1 MNSLNINKLN
11 LSLFNIFHLISL
23 ITFPFLLL
31 NGDFIVLGTPT
42 DYLNRL
48 KEREKDLDIY
58 VGGEKVNDILNNPVI
73 RPSINVITKTYE
85 LSLKNEYKGILTA
98 KQDNEEVNRLV
109 YVEQSIN
116 DLIMRAESQRILN
129 SHIGNCNYRCTGHDG
144 INAVYASTYDID
156 SKLNTEYHKRF
167 LRWLRDVQSNDLVVE
182 TAMTDVK
189 GNRSKGP
196 LDQKNDFA
204 YVHVVERRKDGIIVR
219 GAKMHITGAA
229 IADEILV
236 IPTKNMKQN
245 EKDYAVSFAIRPNTK
260 NVHFISSWHPMDI
273 MKKVSKDLGTDI
285 DYPLPFGHR
294 STYLIIFDDVFVP
307 NDRVFMDG
315 EYEFTGKLIEYFVS
329 HHRAGGG
336 SCKAGFADVILG
348 SAALMADANGLL
360 NASYIQDR
368 LLDIMRHGESA
379 YASGLAAMVKG
390 YRHPSGE
397 YIPDFRLANITKLD
411 SIEHLKEA
419 IIASADIG
427 GGITVN
433 APSSK
438 DLNIEGISNKIAE
451 ALKGNENY
459 TPEERLRIARLLQL
473 WVAGPHLVGLIQGG
487 GPPAAELLAL
497 KSDMKNRLN
506 DLIEN
511 AKIMAGIKKE

>member
-1 MNSLNINKLN
+1 MLKHKIV
-11 LSLFNIFHLISL
+11 FNIFYLSHLKTL
-23 ITFPFLLL
+23 YFY
-31 NGDFIVLGTPT
+31 NKQGDFMPLGSSQ

-48 KEREKDLDIY
+48 KEREKDLNIY
-58 VGGEKVNDILNNPVI
+58 IGGERITDLLNEPIVK
-73 RPSINVITKTYE
+73 PSINVILKTYE
-85 LSLKNEYKGILTA
+85 LAKIKDYKGILTA
-98 KQDNEEVNRLV
+98 YQNNEEVNRLV
-109 YVEQSIN
+109 YVEQSIS
-116 DLIMRAESQRILN
+116 DLLMRAESQRILN
-129 SHIGNCNYRCTGHDG
+129 SKIGNCNFRCTGHDG
-144 INAVYASTYDID
+144 INAVFASTYDID

-167 LRWLRDVQSNDLVVE
+167 ALWLKEVQSNDLVVE

-189 GNRSKGP
+189 GDRSKGP
-196 LDQKNDFA
+196 LEQKNDMA
-204 YVHVVERRKDGIIVR
+204 YVHVVERRKDGIVVR

-245 EKDYAVSFAIRPNTK
+245 EKDYAVSFAIKPDTK
-260 NVHFISSWHPMDI
+260 NLYFVSSWHPMDI
-273 MKKVSKDLGTDI
+273 MKKVSKEIGTDI

-294 STYLIIFDDVFVP
+294 STYLVIFDDVFVP
-307 NDRVFMDG
+307 YDRVFMDG
-315 EYEFTGKLIEYFVS
+315 EYEFTGKLIEYFIS

-348 SAALMADANGLL
+348 SSALMADANGVL

-368 LLDIMRHGESA
+368 LLDIMRHGEAA
-379 YASGLAAMVKG
+379 YAAGLAAMVKG
-390 YRHPSGE
+390 YRHASGE
-397 YIPDFRLANITKLD
+397 YIPDLRLANIAKLD

-419 IIASADIG
+419 MVAAADIG

-438 DLNIEGISNKIAE
+438 DLNIEGLSNKIAM
-451 ALKGNENY
+451 ALQGNQSY
-459 TPEERLRIARLLQL
+459 TAEERLRIARLMQL

-506 DLIEN
+506 EFIEN
-511 AKIMAGIKKE
+511 AKVMSGIKKEK